1 MNHSYLVALTGSGG
15 TVPPELGVVRRLVRR
30 GHRVTVLAE
39 ESLAEAVAATGARL
53 RPRAGAGFA
62 RDTADE
68 IDAERPDLVLASF
81 FAFGAMVAAQACGVP
96 FSVLIPG
103 IYPLPVE
110 GGPPPGT
117 GFDRARGPLGRL
129 RDRVV
134 GSLVQRRWDEELLP
148 KLNALRADFG
158 LERLAH
164 YQDQA
169 QLARRQLVLSSAA
182 FDFPGQGPDGVRWVG
197 PILDEPDWVRGS
209 TWTQGDGGEPLV
221 LVALST
227 TFQRQTDCL
236 QRIADALGQLPVR
249 GVITTGPAVDPGD
262 IHAPGTVAVLRA
274 APHHELMRHASL
286 VVTHGGHGTLMRAFA
301 ADLPVVVLPHGR
313 DNADNAAR
321 VRAHRA
327 GIVLPRTATPQR
339 IARAIRH
346 TLRTPA
352 HYRAAAALGRAIR
365 DDARGDALLHEIEP
379 ASDHPDPAG
388 TRILSVRELEFR
400 ERGPES

>member
-1 MNHSYLVALTGSGG
+1 MNYSYLVALTGSGG

-53 RPRAGAGFA
+53 HPRAGAGFA

-81 FAFGAMVAAQACGVP
+81 FAFGAMVAAQACEVP

-103 IYPLPVE
+103 VYPLPVE
-110 GGPPPGT
+110 GEPPPGT
-117 GFDRARGPLGRL
+117 GFGRAHGPVGRL
-129 RDRVV
+129 RDRLV

-158 LERLAH
+158 LDRLAH

-169 QLARRQLVLSSAA
+169 RLARRQLVLSSAA

-197 PILDEPDWVRGS
+197 PILDEPDWVADTS
-209 TWTQGDGGEPLV
+209 WTQTDGGDPLV

-236 QRIADALGQLPVR
+236 QRISEALGQLPVR
-249 GVITTGPAVDPGD
+249 GVITTGPAVDPAE
-262 IHAPGTVAVLRA
+262 IHAPPNVTVLRA
-274 APHHELMRHASL
+274 APHREIMRHAGL
-286 VVTHGGHGTLMRAFA
+286 VITHGGHGTLMKSFA

-313 DNADNAAR
+313 DTADNAAR

-339 IARAIRH
+339 IARAVRH

-352 HYRAAAALGRAIR
+352 HYRAAAELGRAIR
-365 DDARGDALLHEIEP
+365 QDGRGQALLRELEP
-379 ASDHPDPAG
+379 SPERPDQVG
-388 TRILSVRELEFR
+388 ERIYSVRELE
-400 ERGPES
+400 S

>member
-39 ESLAEAVAATGARL
+39 ESLTGAVAATGARL
-53 RPRAGAGFA
+53 RPRAGAGYA

-68 IDAERPDLVLASF
+68 IDAERPDLVLASY
-81 FAFGAMVAAQACGVP
+81 FAFGAMVAAQACEVP

-103 IYPLPVE
+103 VYPLPVE

-117 GFDRARGPLGRL
+117 GFGRAHGPLGRL

-148 KLNALRADFG
+148 RLNALRADFG

-169 QLARRQLVLSSAA
+169 QLAHRQLVLSSAA
-182 FDFPGQGPDGVRWVG
+182 FDFPGQCPDGVRWVG
-197 PILDEPDWVRGS
+197 PILDEPDWVEDG
-209 TWTQGDGGEPLV
+209 TWTQTDGGEPLI
-221 LVALST
+221 LVTLST
-227 TFQRQTDCL
+227 TDRGQTDCL
-236 QRIADALGQLPVR
+236 QRIADALGLLPVR
-249 GVITTGPAVDPGD
+249 GVLTTGPAIEPEA
-262 IHAPGTVAVLRA
+262 IHAPPNVTVLRA
-274 APHHELMRHASL
+274 APHRELMRHASL
-286 VVTHGGHGTLMRAFA
+286 VVTHGGHGTLMKAFA

-313 DNADNAAR
+313 DTADNAAR

-327 GIVLPRTATPQR
+327 GIVLPRSASPQR
-339 IARAIRH
+339 IARAVRH
-346 TLRTPA
+346 ALRTPA
-352 HYRAAAALGRAIR
+352 HYRAAAALGRAVR
-365 DDARGDALLHEIEP
+365 HDARGDALLLEIEP
-379 ASDHPDPAG
+379 ACDHPDPAG
-388 TRILSVRELEFR
+388 ERIFSVRELE
-400 ERGPES
+400 S

>member
-1 MNHSYLVALTGSGG
+1 MSHSYLIALTGSGG
-15 TVPPELGVVRRLVRR
+15 MVPPELGVVRRLVRR

-68 IDAERPDLVLASF
+68 IDANRPDLVLASF
-81 FAFGAMVAAQACGVP
+81 FAFGAMVAAQACETP

-103 IYPLPVE
+103 VYPLPVE
-110 GGPPPGT
+110 GGPPPGS
-117 GFDRARGPLGRL
+117 GFAPAHGPVGRL
-129 RDRVV
+129 RDRLV

-148 KLNALRADFG
+148 KLNALRSDFG

-169 QLARRQLVLSSAA
+169 RLARRQLVLSSAA

-197 PILDEPDWVRGS
+197 PILDEPDWVADT
-209 TWTQGDGGEPLV
+209 TWTQTDGGDPLV

-236 QRIADALGQLPVR
+236 QRISEALGQLPVR
-249 GVITTGPAVDPGD
+249 GVITAGPAIDPAELRVP
-262 IHAPGTVAVLRA
+262 HNVSVLRD
-274 APHHELMRHASL
+274 APHREIMRHASL
-286 VVTHGGHGTLMRAFA
+286 VVTHGGHGTLMKSFA

-313 DNADNAAR
+313 DHADNAAR
-321 VRAHRA
+321 VRGHDA

-339 IARAIRH
+339 IARAVRH

-352 HYRAAAALGRAIR
+352 HYRAAAELGRAIR
-365 DDARGDALLHEIEP
+365 RDARGEALLRELEP
-379 ASDHPDPAG
+379 SPEHPEQVG
-388 TRILSVRELEFR
+388 ERVFSVRELE
-400 ERGPES
+400 S

>member
-1 MNHSYLVALTGSGG
+1 MSYSYLIALTGSGG

-39 ESLAEAVAATGARL
+39 ESLTEAVAATGARL

-68 IDAERPDLVLASF
+68 IDANRPDLVLASF
-81 FAFGAMVAAQACGVP
+81 FAFGAMVAAQACETP

-103 IYPLPVE
+103 VYPLPVE

-117 GFDRARGPLGRL
+117 GFAPAHGPVGRL
-129 RDRVV
+129 RDRMV

-169 QLARRQLVLSSAA
+169 RLARRQLVLSSAA

-197 PILDEPDWVRGS
+197 PILDEPDWVADT
-209 TWTQGDGGEPLV
+209 TWTPADGGDPLV

-236 QRIADALGQLPVR
+236 QRISEALGQLPVR
-249 GVITTGPAVDPGD
+249 GVITTGPALDP
-262 IHAPGTVAVLRA
+262 AELRVPRNVSVLRG
-274 APHHELMRHASL
+274 APHREIMRHASL
-286 VVTHGGHGTLMRAFA
+286 VVTHGGHGTLMRSFA

-321 VRAHRA
+321 VRGHDA
-327 GIVLPRTATPQR
+327 GIVLPRTATAQR
-339 IARAIRH
+339 IARAVRH

-352 HYRAAAALGRAIR
+352 HYRAAAELGRAIR
-365 DDARGDALLHEIEP
+365 RDARGEALL
-379 ASDHPDPAG
+379 
-388 TRILSVRELEFR
+388 RELEPSPEHPEQVG
-400 ERGPES
+400 ERAFSVRGLRS

>member
-62 RDTADE
+62 RETADE
-68 IDAERPDLVLASF
+68 IDAGRPDLVLASF
-81 FAFGAMVAAQACGVP
+81 FAFGAMVAAQACDVP
-96 FSVLIPG
+96 FSVLMPG

-117 GFDRARGPLGRL
+117 GFGRARGPLGRL
-129 RDRVV
+129 RDRIV
-134 GSLVQRRWDEELLP
+134 GTLVQRRWDEELLP
-148 KLNALRADFG
+148 RLNALRADFG

-197 PILDEPDWVRGS
+197 PILDEPDWVEKGA
-209 TWTQGDGGEPLV
+209 WTQADGGEPLV

-236 QRIADALGQLPVR
+236 QRIADALALLPVR
-249 GVITTGPAVDPGD
+249 GVITTGPAVDTEQ
-262 IHAPGTVAVLRA
+262 IRAPANVTVVRA
-274 APHHELMRHASL
+274 ASHRELMRHASL
-286 VVTHGGHGTLMRAFA
+286 VITHGGHGTLMKAFA

-313 DNADNAAR
+313 DTADNAAR

-327 GIVLPRTATPQR
+327 GIVVPRTATPQR
-339 IARAIRH
+339 IARVVRRV
-346 TLRTPA
+346 LRTPTY
-352 HYRAAAALGRAIR
+352 YRAAAELGRAIR
-365 DDARGDALLHEIEP
+365 HDARGEALLHEIEP
-379 ASDHPDPAG
+379 AADHQDTVG
-388 TRILSVRELEFR
+388 EHIFSVRELET
-400 ERGPES
+400 

>member
-1 MNHSYLVALTGSGG
+1 MKHSYLLALTGDGG

-39 ESLAEAVAATGARL
+39 ESLAGPVAATGARL
-53 RPRAGAGFA
+53 RPRAGAGYA

-68 IDAERPDLVLASF
+68 IDAERPDLVLASY
-81 FAFGAMVAAQACGVP
+81 FAFGAMVAAQACEVP
-96 FSVLIPG
+96 FSVLMPG

-110 GGPPPGT
+110 GGPPPGS
-117 GFDRARGPLGRL
+117 GFGKARGPVGRL

-169 QLARRQLVLSSAA
+169 RLARRQLVLSSAA

-197 PILDEPDWVRGS
+197 PILDEPDWVEGT
-209 TWTQGDGGEPLV
+209 TWTQHDGGDPLV

-227 TFQRQTDCL
+227 TFRSASLRLRQTECL
-236 QRIADALGQLPVR
+236 QRISEALSLLPVR
-249 GVITTGPAVDPGD
+249 GVITTGPAVDPGE
-262 IHAPGTVAVLRA
+262 IRAPRNVAVMRA
-274 APHHELMRHASL
+274 APHSEIMRHSSL

-321 VRAHRA
+321 VRAHHA
-327 GIVLPRTATPQR
+327 GTTLPQTATPQR
-339 IARAIRH
+339 IARAVRH

-352 HYRAAAALGRAIR
+352 CYRAAAELGRAIR
-365 DDARGDALLHEIEP
+365 HDARGESLLYELEP
-379 ASDHPDPAG
+379 ALDHPDPAG
-388 TRILSVRELEFR
+388 DRILSVRELE
-400 ERGPES
+400 S

>member
-1 MNHSYLVALTGSGG
+1 MTDSYLVALTGSGE

-39 ESLAEAVAATGARL
+39 ESLAGPVTATGARL

-81 FAFGAMVAAQACGVP
+81 FAFGAMVAAQACEVP

-110 GGPPPGT
+110 GGPPPGS
-117 GFDRARGPLGRL
+117 GFGKAHGPLGRL

-134 GSLVQRRWDEELLP
+134 GSLMQRRWDEELLP

-169 QLARRQLVLSSAA
+169 QLGRRQLVLSSAA

-197 PILDEPDWVRGS
+197 PILDEPDWA
-209 TWTQGDGGEPLV
+209 TDIAWIPHDGGDPLV
-221 LVALST
+221 LAALST
-227 TFQRQTDCL
+227 TFQHQTDCL
-236 QRIADALGQLPVR
+236 QRIAEALGALPVR
-249 GVITTGPAVDPGD
+249 GVITTGPAIDPAE
-262 IHAPGTVAVLRA
+262 IRAPRNVTVLRA
-274 APHHELMRHASL
+274 APHSEIMRHASL
-286 VVTHGGHGTLMRAFA
+286 VITHGGHGTLMKAFA

-313 DNADNAAR
+313 DSADNAAR

-327 GIVLPRTATPQR
+327 GVTVPRTATPQR
-339 IARAIRH
+339 IARAVRH
-346 TLRTPA
+346 AMRTPA
-352 HYRAAAALGRAIR
+352 YYRAAAELGRAIR
-365 DDARGDALLHEIEP
+365 HDARGESLLYELEP
-379 ASDHPDPAG
+379 DLDHPGPAG
-388 TRILSVRELEFR
+388 VRILSVRELE
-400 ERGPES
+400 S

>member
-1 MNHSYLVALTGSGG
+1 MNYSYLVALTGSGG

-81 FAFGAMVAAQACGVP
+81 FAFGAMVAAQACEVP

-103 IYPLPVE
+103 VYPLPVE
-110 GGPPPGT
+110 GEPPPGT
-117 GFDRARGPLGRL
+117 GFGRAHGPAGRL
-129 RDRVV
+129 RDRLV

-158 LERLAH
+158 LDRLAH

-169 QLARRQLVLSSAA
+169 RLARRQLVLSSAA

-197 PILDEPDWVRGS
+197 PILDEPDWVADTS
-209 TWTQGDGGEPLV
+209 WTQTDGGDPLV

-236 QRIADALGQLPVR
+236 QRISEALGQLPVR
-249 GVITTGPAVDPGD
+249 GVITTGPAVDPAE
-262 IHAPGTVAVLRA
+262 IHAPPNVTVLRA
-274 APHHELMRHASL
+274 APHREIMRHASL
-286 VVTHGGHGTLMRAFA
+286 VITHGGHGTLMKSFA

-313 DNADNAAR
+313 DTADNAAR

-339 IARAIRH
+339 IARAVRH

-352 HYRAAAALGRAIR
+352 HYRAAAELGRAIR
-365 DDARGDALLHEIEP
+365 QDGRGQALLRELEP
-379 ASDHPDPAG
+379 SPERPDQVG
-388 TRILSVRELEFR
+388 ERIYSVRELE
-400 ERGPES
+400 S